1 MLATDELIRKAY
13 TTTTNLTQTIP
24 AIWRRQ
30 LEKNL
35 RYQAIF
41 DASIVDNTDL
51 LGSDGDRVYIPI
63 LPDLGMAD
71 ALTEGTDMTDIAL
84 NNSQVVPLVP
94 TEYGKMV
101 RITRKALDRI
111 SFDGIAEIVDRLS
124 YAMALR
130 LQTLIVVQWNKQ
142 VKDETGAAVGANN
155 GYFVV
160 QYPNGKTSTTIT
172 SSDTFSGDCILN
184 AVAQLENNLN
194 VPFED
199 GYYRLFISP
208 NQYKALIDDQN
219 IRQDLRWAAPERLIS
234 GEKGAL
240 HGCRIIV
247 TPYVPQ
253 TAHPLDPSNS
263 IYSNDL
269 NVPQEGAAGSL
280 TNVAK
285 AFCMAPR
292 AIARAW
298 KRRAEVVVDPTL
310 YDAGRYR
317 RVGVTSDVDVKPLHS
332 ERMVVITTAN

>member
-35 RYQAIF
+35 RYQAVF
-41 DASIVDNTDL
+41 DSSIIDNTDL

-71 ALTEGTDMTDIAL
+71 ALLEATDMTDIAL
-84 NNSQVVPLVP
+84 NNSAVVPLIP

-124 YAMALR
+124 YSMALR
-130 LQTLIVVQWNKQ
+130 LQTLIVTQWNKQ
-142 VKDETGAAVGANN
+142 VKDETGAEVGANN

-160 QYPNGKTSTTIT
+160 QYPNGKTSATIT
-172 SSDTFSGDCILN
+172 SADTFSGDCILS
-184 AVAQLENNLN
+184 AVAAMENSLN

-199 GYYRLFISP
+199 GYFRLFITP
-208 NQYKALIDDQN
+208 NQYKSLIDDQN

-247 TPYVPQ
+247 TPYLPQ
-253 TAHPLDPSNS
+253 TAHPLDPSTT
-263 IYSNDL
+263 IYTD
-269 NVPQEGAAGSL
+269 GSL
-280 TNVAK
+280 NCPAENTVNVAK
-285 AFCMAPR
+285 AFLMAPR

-317 RVGVTSDVDVKPLHS
+317 RVGVTADVDVKPLHA
-332 ERMVVITTAN
+332 ERMIVITTANV